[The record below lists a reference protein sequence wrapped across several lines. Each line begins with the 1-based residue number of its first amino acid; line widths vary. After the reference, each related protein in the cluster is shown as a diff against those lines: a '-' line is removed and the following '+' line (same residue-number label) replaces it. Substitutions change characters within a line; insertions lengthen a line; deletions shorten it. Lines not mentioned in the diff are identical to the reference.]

1 MGAESAAKQGPRT
14 VDLISLCFPLDES
27 TLREAEQ
34 AASRFVNGPWG
45 DSIREPVGGAFNG
58 GGAHMDPGM
67 GMPGMDTTMG
77 MGMPG
82 MGHWVAYP
90 AAATGTALASPGA
103 NMAGA
108 MGGTMMQFG
117 TLVPAGIVAGAPMAP
132 APQAGPKPQQP
143 AVPAPTTAPSAAAPA
158 PAAPAAP
165 AHERWSS
172 MVDDGPLPS
181 PPPARAP
188 QAEPRSAGEAAEGPA
203 HPAPT
208 SRPQAPEGGGK
219 AAALAAP
226 APSRPPEAAPAQPP
240 SQAPAVAPRLPPN
253 APRPASPAEGPRAVE
268 SPQAVSSA
276 PAANACSS
284 PTGRSF
290 GQPKSWKDIVN
301 KEQADAVAAA
311 SARLASSTPKEASKS
326 SDETR
331 KPTIIDYFL
340 LVSRHKAEG
349 EGHPCGHV

>member
-208 SRPQAPEGGGK
+208 SRPQAP
-219 AAALAAP
+219 
-226 APSRPPEAAPAQPP
+226 
-240 SQAPAVAPRLPPN
+240 AVAPRLPPN